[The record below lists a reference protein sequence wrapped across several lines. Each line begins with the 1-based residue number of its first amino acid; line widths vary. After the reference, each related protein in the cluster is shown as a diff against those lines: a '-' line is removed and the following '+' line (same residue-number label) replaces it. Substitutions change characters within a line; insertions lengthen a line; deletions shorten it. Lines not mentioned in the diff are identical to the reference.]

1 MVGPYLKA
9 VVGALVAGLGV
20 LATGLDDDVVSG
32 QEYIYALIAFLTALT
47 VIWAT
52 PNQP

>member
-1 MVGPYLKA
+1 MGPYLKA

-20 LATGLDDDVVSG
+20 LATGLDDDAVSS
-32 QEYIYALIAFLTALT
+32 QEYIYAVIAFLTALT